1 MSTDWKEKERE
12 FLESLAPDTG
22 RDLAEWMALI
32 SAQRLAHRNDMIDWL
47 RHQGFTFSRAS
58 WLERIHHNGG
68 NPIYLEA
75 EDFKRG
81 TATESPDPESPAPVR
96 EAVPA
101 SATPAMVAADD
112 HPAPRKASDQP
123 AADIRQMASA
133 ETAAPSARGAT
144 GRDASQPG
152 AMAIPP
158 AGPPRPP
165 DVALAEVLAKAK
177 AYRPLATYVLR
188 EIELALPGLVQS
200 AEGAGIVLAAP
211 RPFAMLVVSGK
222 DLRLALAL
230 DDRPATGVLAAL
242 KLPVTMARFTHRMT
256 HMVVLTDA
264 RQVDDTLLAL
274 VREAAERAEG

>member
-1 MSTDWKEKERE
+1 
-12 FLESLAPDTG
+12 
-22 RDLAEWMALI
+22 
-32 SAQRLAHRNDMIDWL
+32 
-47 RHQGFTFSRAS
+47 
-58 WLERIHHNGG
+58 
-68 NPIYLEA
+68 
-75 EDFKRG
+75 
-81 TATESPDPESPAPVR
+81 
-96 EAVPA
+96 
-101 SATPAMVAADD
+101 
-112 HPAPRKASDQP
+112 
-123 AADIRQMASA
+123 
-133 ETAAPSARGAT
+133 
-144 GRDASQPG
+144 
-152 AMAIPP
+152 MAIPP